1 MATQDEE
8 DQSPTTS
15 PGAGPTQDNPAQVA
29 PPSSE
34 LEPME
39 QLLARLVMRPDLDL
53 GEVAVAL
60 VAMALSGR
68 LRVETESS
76 AWSYL
81 SGSYDD

>member
-1 MATQDEE
+1 
-8 DQSPTTS
+8 
-15 PGAGPTQDNPAQVA
+15 
-29 PPSSE
+29 
-34 LEPME
+34 ME
-39 QLLARLVMRPDLDL
+39 RLLARLVTRPDLDL

-76 AWSYL
+76 EWSYL